1 MIQCQVF
8 RDDHLTKYI
17 FFGVSL
23 RTLNMT
29 TSAVSAGLVGSYAE
43 KMQIDVAWLARDVG
57 WSFGHS
63 RRPSEAVLAAAQV
76 FHQFANGT
84 MANSLDFFCR
94 TLSENF
100 ATE

>member
-1 MIQCQVF
+1 
-8 RDDHLTKYI
+8 
-17 FFGVSL
+17 
-23 RTLNMT
+23 MT
-29 TSAVSAGLVGSYAE
+29 SSAISAGLAGSDAE

-57 WSFGHS
+57 WSFGHF

-84 MANSLDFFCR
+84 MANCLDLFCR
-94 TLSENF
+94 TLGETF